1 MAELIV
7 QKFGGTSVANLERLR
22 NVMRIVIETR
32 RQGYDVVVVLSA
44 MAGETDRLINLAKAA
59 APHPDAREYDALVS
73 IGEQVST
80 TLLSMLLLD
89 QGYPAK
95 SMTGAQA
102 GIITDEIHKKAH
114 IEEIQTEAIYAE
126 LHAGRIPVVAGFQGV
141 TLEGDVST
149 LGRGGSDTTAV
160 AIAAALQAK
169 ECQIFTDVDGVY
181 TSDPRVV
188 PQARRMSSITLEEM
202 LEMASLGAKVLQ
214 NRSVIFAGKYKVP
227 LRVLSSFKPGPGTL
241 ITYEDVTMEKPL
253 VSGIAFNRSEAKL
266 TLFGVP
272 ATANTPSQILGPLAE
287 ANIDID
293 MILQTP
299 GQTPGQNTGEANTV
313 NFTFTVNREDY
324 QRATNI
330 LEKIAQNLNAKE
342 VTGDNKIAKVSVIGV
357 GMRSHAGVANT
368 VFNTLAAEGISV
380 QLITTSE
387 IKISVVVD
395 EKYLELAARSLHTV
409 FGLDNELREEFDPIS
424 THA

>member
-7 QKFGGTSVANLERLR
+7 QKFGGTSVANLECLR

-44 MAGETDRLINLAKAA
+44 MSGETDRLINLAKTAVNE
-59 APHPDAREYDALVS
+59 PDAREYDALVS
-73 IGEQVST
+73 IGEQCSIA
-80 TLLSMLLLD
+80 LLSMMLLD

-114 IEEIQTEAIYAE
+114 IEEIQTEVIWQE
-126 LHAGRIPVVAGFQGV
+126 LRSGRIPVIAGFQGI
-141 TLEGDVST
+141 TPEGDIST

-160 AIAAALQAK
+160 AIAAAMQAK

-188 PQARRMSSITLEEM
+188 PQARRMASITLEEM

-227 LRVLSSFKPGPGTL
+227 LRVLSSFTPGPGTL
-241 ITYEDVTMEKPL
+241 ITYEDITMEKPL
-253 VSGIAFNRSEAKL
+253 VSGIAFNRSEARL

-272 ATANTPSQILGPLAE
+272 ATANVPSQILGPLAE

-293 MILQTP
+293 MILQ
-299 GQTPGQNTGEANTV
+299 NSGEGNTV

-324 QRATNI
+324 QQATNI
-330 LEKIAQNLNAKE
+330 LERIAQKLSAKE
-342 VTGDNKIAKVSVIGV
+342 VTGDNKIAKVSIIGV

-368 VFNTLAAEGISV
+368 VFSTLAQEGIAV
-380 QLITTSE
+380 HLITTSE

-409 FGLDNELREEFDPIS
+409 FGLDNELREEFDPVS
-424 THA
+424 TLI

>member
-7 QKFGGTSVANLERLR
+7 QKFGGTSVANLDRLR
-22 NVMRIVIETR
+22 NVMRIVIDTR

-44 MAGETDRLINLAKAA
+44 MSGETDRLINLAKAA
-59 APHPDAREYDALVS
+59 VGEPDPREYDALVS
-73 IGEQVST
+73 VGEQCSIA
-80 TLLSMLLLD
+80 LLSMMLLD

-95 SMTGAQA
+95 SMSGAQA
-102 GIITDEIHKKAH
+102 GIVTDTLHRKAH
-114 IEEIQTEAIYAE
+114 IEEIQTDVIWQE
-126 LHAGRIPVVAGFQGV
+126 LRSGRIPVIAGFQGI
-141 TLEGDVST
+141 TPEGDIST

-160 AIAAALQAK
+160 AIAAAMKAK
-169 ECQIFTDVDGVY
+169 ECQIYTDVDGVY

-227 LRVLSSFKPGPGTL
+227 LRVLSSFTPGSGTL
-241 ITYEDVTMEKPL
+241 ITYEDITMEKPL
-253 VSGIAFNRSEAKL
+253 VSGIAFNRSEARF
-266 TLFGVP
+266 TVFGVP
-272 ATANTPSQILGPLAE
+272 AMANVPSQILGPLAE

-293 MILQTP
+293 MILQNP
-299 GQTPGQNTGEANTV
+299 GEGNTV
-313 NFTFTVNREDY
+313 NFTFTVNRDDY

-330 LEKIAQNLNAKE
+330 LEKIAQKLSAKE

-368 VFNTLAAEGISV
+368 VFSTLAQEGITV

-387 IKISVVVD
+387 IKISVVID

-409 FGLDNELREEFDPIS
+409 FGLDNELREEFDPVS
-424 THA
+424 TSV

>member
-7 QKFGGTSVANLERLR
+7 QKFGGTSVASLDRLR

-32 RQGYDVVVVLSA
+32 RQGFDVVVVLSA
-44 MAGETDRLINLAKAA
+44 MSGETDRLINLAKAA
-59 APHPDAREYDALVS
+59 ANQPDAREYDALVS

-80 TLLSMLLLD
+80 SLLSMMLLE
-89 QGYPAK
+89 QGYSAK
-95 SMTGAQA
+95 SLTGAQA
-102 GIITDEIHKKAH
+102 GIITDDIHKKAH
-114 IEEIQTEAIYAE
+114 IEEIQTESIWAE
-126 LHAGRIPVVAGFQGV
+126 LRVGRIPVIAGFQGM
-141 TLEGDVST
+141 TPTGDIST

-160 AIAAALQAK
+160 AIAAAMQAK
-169 ECQIFTDVDGVY
+169 ECQIYTDVDGVY

-241 ITYEDVTMEKPL
+241 ITYEDLTMEKPL

-293 MILQTP
+293 MILQNT
-299 GQTPGQNTGEANTV
+299 GQNTGEGNTV

-324 QRATNI
+324 QRATSI
-330 LEKIAQNLNAKE
+330 LENIAQKLNARE

-368 VFNTLAAEGISV
+368 VFSTLAQEGIAV

-409 FGLDNELREEFDPIS
+409 FGLDSELREEFDPIS
-424 THA
+424 TLI

>member
-7 QKFGGTSVANLERLR
+7 QKFGGSSVANLERLR
-22 NVMRIVIETR
+22 NVMRIVIDTR

-44 MAGETDRLINLAKAA
+44 MSGETDRLINLAKAA
-59 APHPDAREYDALVS
+59 ASQPDEREYDALIS
-73 IGEQVST
+73 IGEQVSI

-114 IEEIQTEAIYAE
+114 IEEIQTEAIWEE
-126 LHAGRIPVVAGFQGV
+126 LRSGRIPVIAGFQGM
-141 TLEGDVST
+141 TPNGDIST

-160 AIAAALQAK
+160 AIAAAMQAK
-169 ECQIFTDVDGVY
+169 ECQIYTDVDGVY

-214 NRSVIFAGKYKVP
+214 NRSVVFAGKYKVP
-227 LRVLSSFKPGPGTL
+227 LRVLSSFTPGPGTL

-272 ATANTPSQILGPLAE
+272 ATANAPMQILGPLAE

-293 MILQTP
+293 MILQN
-299 GQTPGQNTGEANTV
+299 QGEANTV
-313 NFTFTVNREDY
+313 NFTFTVNRDDY
-324 QRATNI
+324 QRATTI
-330 LEKIAQNLNAKE
+330 LEKIAQKLNAKE

-368 VFNTLAAEGISV
+368 VFSTLAAEGISV

-409 FGLDNELREEFDPIS
+409 FALDNELREEYDPIS
-424 THA
+424 TQV